1 MGQIKNIKLQ
11 IVTDIKP
18 RSQKKTQKMSTEGG
32 GTPQQIPLDQLSV
45 PQLDQIKKEIDQE
58 ITIFTESVNQLK
70 IAQQKFSDSLDN
82 LSRITKENEG
92 KELMVP
98 MTSSMYVPGYLDDTS
113 TLLIDIGTGYF
124 VEKSVED
131 SKAYFRRKIEFVGKQ
146 LEKIHPA
153 LLEKQRM
160 RNAIIDTLS
169 AQLSQQMS
177 SMSTTD
183 SKPIEQKAY

>member
-1 MGQIKNIKLQ
+1 MSGEG
-11 IVTDIKP
+11 
-18 RSQKKTQKMSTEGG
+18 SQM
-32 GTPQQIPLDQLSV
+32 QQIPLEQLPV

-58 ITIFTESVNQLK
+58 INIFTESVNQLK

-82 LSRITKENEG
+82 LNRITKDNEG

-98 MTSSMYVPGYLDDTS
+98 MTASMYVPGFLDDTS

-124 VEKSVED
+124 VEKSVEE

-153 LLEKQRM
+153 LLEKQKI
-160 RNAIIDTLS
+160 RNAIVETLS
-169 AQLSQQMS
+169 AKLTQLK
-177 SMSTTD
+177 TTD
-183 SKPIEQKAY
+183 DKPKV

>member
-1 MGQIKNIKLQ
+1 MGQIKNIKLH

-18 RSQKKTQKMSTEGG
+18 RTKITMSSEGG
-32 GTPQQIPLDQLSV
+32 GTPQQIPLEQLSV
-45 PQLDQIKKEIDQE
+45 QQLDQIKKEIDQE

-70 IAQQKFSDSLDN
+70 IAQQKFGDSLDN
-82 LSRITKENEG
+82 LSRLTKNEG

-98 MTSSMYVPGYLDDTS
+98 MTSSMYVPGSLDDTS

-131 SKAYFRRKIEFVGKQ
+131 SKAYFHRKIEFVGKQ

-177 SMSTTD
+177 SMSTAD
-183 SKPIEQKAY
+183 SKPVEQKAY